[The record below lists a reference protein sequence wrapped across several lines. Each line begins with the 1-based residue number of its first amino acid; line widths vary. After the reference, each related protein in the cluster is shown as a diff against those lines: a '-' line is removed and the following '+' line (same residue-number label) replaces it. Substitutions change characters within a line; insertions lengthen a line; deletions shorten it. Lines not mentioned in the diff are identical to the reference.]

1 MSGAQRRNNKRSA
14 LGRWHDQ
21 RYFLIHGS
29 AAARFT
35 DNSVHR
41 AVVFVNGLKVQL
53 NVTVYKL
60 KEPTLNAS
68 NVSLITTSLN
78 LLVPGRNGPQN
89 MFLHHCQQS
98 IQIER
103 HRDDDRT
110 SRIVRGAA
118 QRFARCLTMERP
130 SWQSNV
136 LRIDGKNSCG
146 STMIDHQNYCSGDEP
161 MLSWD
166 R

>member
-1 MSGAQRRNNKRSA
+1 MTRPTLLSDTRFGRRE
-14 LGRWHDQ
+14 
-21 RYFLIHGS
+21 
-29 AAARFT
+29 
-35 DNSVHR
+35 VHR
-41 AVVFVNGLKVQL
+41 QL
-53 NVTVYKL
+53 CAPSCCICQWSESSVECDSYKL

-78 LLVPGRNGPQN
+78 LLVPGRNGPRN

-130 SWQSNV
+130 SRQSNV
-136 LRIDGKNSCG
+136 YVSMGKILVAVQWSITKIIVRAMSQCCREIDK
-146 STMIDHQNYCSGDEP
+146 SGELLL
-161 MLSWD
+161 LSQ
-166 R
+166 RHV